1 MSSAR
6 SNAAARSRRAGGADI
21 QQGPGQGQGQGPQ
34 NKGLSS
40 NGPVKLSVSD
50 AIGLITLRLGR
61 VEQMVQNMPVDQGA
75 QGLDENARIVDD
87 KVFTSI
93 VKRLDTVE
101 KAYQELKSTQK
112 PSEELKDHIEV
123 FDRIRAEQ
131 GSLKHTLL
139 MLQSFT
145 IQMDQKFTEMC
156 AKMSAQLQ
164 EKEKEKEKEK
174 EYEKEKEN
182 EKENEKE
189 QEKEQEQMQD
199 VEDSEEDAVEE

>member
-164 EKEKEKEKEK
+164 EKEKE
-174 EYEKEKEN
+174 
-182 EKENEKE
+182 
-189 QEKEQEQMQD
+189 
-199 VEDSEEDAVEE
+199 

>member
-21 QQGPGQGQGQGPQ
+21 QQGPGQGQGQSPQ

-93 VKRLDTVE
+93 VKRLDTME
-101 KAYQELKSTQK
+101 KAYQELKSAQK
-112 PSEELKDHIEV
+112 PSEEIKDHIEV

-156 AKMSAQLQ
+156 AKLSTQLH
-164 EKEKEKEKEK
+164 EKEKEKEKEQ
-174 EYEKEKEN
+174 
-182 EKENEKE
+182 E
-189 QEKEQEQMQD
+189 QEQEEEQVQMQD